1 MLTSCSLFDV
11 NAPKKA
17 VNLTANADLVSIAKQ
32 VGLNLSETLEEG
44 LTAKLRKIRT
54 EEWLERNKQAIE
66 DYNTRIETHGLQ
78 GMKYRRF

>member
-1 MLTSCSLFDV
+1 LTRDV
-11 NAPKKA
+11 
-17 VNLTANADLVSIAKQ
+17 TKQ

-44 LTAKLRKIRT
+44 VTAKLRKILT
-54 EEWLERNKQAIE
+54 EGWLERNKQAIE